1 MPDPG
6 YETMILVEDGTDW
19 VPTPAE
25 EELDDPCDGSM
36 VAGAPAPVIARAS
49 PAFTPWTVWSFCDRI
64 ALVVSHEV
72 FIDEGAAPA
81 LVPILGYG
89 TGTDGAGAWIVPS
102 ESIVMRSPTGL
113 VGLLNE
119 VGNAMLGPF
128 EE

>member
-1 MPDPG
+1 MPDQN
-6 YETMILVEDGTDW
+6 
-19 VPTPAE
+19 PAGL
-25 EELDDPCDGSM
+25 EELDEEPAELD
-36 VAGAPAPVIARAS
+36 GAPAPVIAWAS

-72 FIDEGAAPA
+72 FIDDEAAPA
-81 LVPILGYG
+81 LIPILGYG
-89 TGTDGAGAWIVPS
+89 TGTGGAGAGMLPS
-102 ESIVMRSPTGL
+102 ESMVIGLPTGL